1 MVKKNR
7 KVKLPGPF
15 LFVVVVLSVSAP
27 LPILIRTIIS
37 NNHKI
42 RGGSLGK

>member
-15 LFVVVVLSVSAP
+15 LFVVVVLSISAP
-27 LPILIRTIIS
+27 LPILIRTIS